1 MHCGQCPGAPTS
13 ERYENMVGFSLYD
26 ADASKST
33 PTGKFVLV
41 FVIGLVNIN
50 DYST

>member
-1 MHCGQCPGAPTS
+1 
-13 ERYENMVGFSLYD
+13 MVGFSLYD

-33 PTGKFVLV
+33 LTGKFVLV
-41 FVIGLVNIN
+41 FVMGPVNIN